1 MRSRYIRQV
10 LPWTITNGS
19 SFVLPARGA
28 ERWRL
33 AGVCISSASSPAA
46 NVIVALELTDGAG
59 GLAARFEGF
68 VDQNALQTSLTFATQ
83 APRDVGQQISSG
95 ATAFLPPDLWVH
107 AWERLTLKAEADWAG
122 ASVVVTCELDD
133 ED

>member
-1 MRSRYIRQV
+1 MLTRYIRQV
-10 LPWTITNGS
+10 IPWPITNGS

-28 ERWRL
+28 ARWRL
-33 AGVCISSASSPAA
+33 SGLAIASANPPAA
-46 NVIVALELTDGAG
+46 SAIIAVELTDGAG
-59 GLAARFEGF
+59 GLAARFEG
-68 VDQNALQTSLTFATQ
+68 VCDSQQTSLTFATN
-83 APRDVGQQISSG
+83 APRDAGVAISTG

-122 ASVVVTCELDD
+122 ASVVVTCELDE

>member
-1 MRSRYIRQV
+1 MRIIRQV
-10 LPWTITNGS
+10 IPWPITAGS
-19 SFVLPARGA
+19 SFVLPTRGA
-28 ERWRL
+28 ARWRL

-46 NVIVALELTDGAG
+46 SVPIAVELTDGAG
-59 GLAARFEGF
+59 GLAARLEGLLDSNT
-68 VDQNALQTSLTFATQ
+68 VQTSLTFATQ
-83 APRDVGQQISSG
+83 APRDVTGQISVG

-122 ASVVVTCELDD
+122 ASVVITCEIED

>member
-33 AGVCISSASSPAA
+33 AGVCITSASSPAA
-46 NVIVALELTDGAG
+46 SVPIAVELTDGAG

-68 VDQNALQTSLTFATQ
+68 ADQGASVTSLTFATQ
-83 APRDVGQQISSG
+83 APRDVAAVISTG
-95 ATAFLPPDLWVH
+95 MTAFLPPDLWVH

>member
-1 MRSRYIRQV
+1 MRARYIRQV

-33 AGVCISSASSPAA
+33 AGVCISSAIPPVTSATIA
-46 NVIVALELTDGAG
+46 VELTDGAG
-59 GLAARFEGF
+59 GLASRFEGYL
-68 VDQNALQTSLTFATQ
+68 DQGSSQTSLTFATQ
-83 APRDVGQQISSG
+83 APRDVTGQISTG

-122 ASVVVTCELDD
+122 ASVVVTCELDE